1 MVAGNGRL
9 EMKFSSKVVKIVSWI
24 QYPVPRPHS
33 VSVSLSLAH
42 SSILQLIKVI
52 IFQVLMKSTTK
63 MCMPEEENV
72 SLTRMSKR
80 KG

>member
-9 EMKFSSKVVKIVSWI
+9 EMKFSRMLAGDTTD
-24 QYPVPRPHS
+24 PVPRPHS

-63 MCMPEEENV
+63 ICMPEEENV